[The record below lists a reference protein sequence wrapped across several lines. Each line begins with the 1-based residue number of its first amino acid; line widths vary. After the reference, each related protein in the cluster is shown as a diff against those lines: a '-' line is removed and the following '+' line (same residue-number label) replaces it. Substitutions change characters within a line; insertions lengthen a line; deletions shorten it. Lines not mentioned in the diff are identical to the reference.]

1 MASDRVGAVA
11 GQLGL
16 QGGAGSAAGVAA
28 GGVNSSVF
36 GVEKRKCFG
45 GGFTE
50 KGGISS

>member
-1 MASDRVGAVA
+1 MGAVP

-36 GVEKRKCFG
+36 EVGKRKCFG
-45 GGFTE
+45 CCFTE
-50 KGGISS
+50 KEGISQ